1 MLGCATIGTSPA
13 WVEGEPAGEYP
24 ASRYWT
30 AVGSGESLESAR
42 AAATSEL
49 SRMFSAAVSAETRR
63 IRAETIPDSI
73 DDTIAR
79 RLLGTRSP
87 GEAELDGSEAPL
99 QWQEPETG
107 RIWALAVLDRDRE
120 CQRVRS
126 EAGDLVRRLEAATA
140 EVQGQP
146 HPLAAIRATRQAAKL
161 GLELDGWQ
169 ARSRALGRDCVEGR
183 SVSTARL
190 LTDLDERM
198 GDLSFVVNAREVDSR
213 SGVSRGPLPQLR
225 ERIASELTDLG
236 FRVGPVAGA
245 AERIAVEARL
255 RLDRMETD
263 PDRVEFRWQGS
274 AEIGSVEPGEEPILV
289 VEEEGVESHPDAST
303 ANLRARQDGE
313 QTLSDRLA
321 RLLEQ
326 FLETS
331 RAS

>member
-49 SRMFSAAVSAETRR
+49 SRMFSAAVSAETR
-63 IRAETIPDSI
+63 
-73 DDTIAR
+73 
-79 RLLGTRSP
+79 
-87 GEAELDGSEAPL
+87 
-99 QWQEPETG
+99 